1 MIAKPARCIGAGLL
15 ALLLLALS
23 LPAFAQTA
31 AQTAPQTTPGVRLG
45 IHLGVATCLGS
56 NCHGAVD
63 RPAGSRIKGN
73 EYVIWSRSDK
83 HHNAYK
89 VLTEE
94 PALRMAKALGMPDA
108 VHQQLCLDC
117 HADNVPVADRG
128 PQFHVEDGVG
138 CESCHGGA
146 SGWLGIHIAGATH
159 QQNVSAGMYPTEQ
172 PLARAERCLSCHLGK
187 GDRFVEHRIYGAGH
201 PRLRFELDTFTAI
214 QPAHFEVTPAYVERK
229 GRITDMEVWGTGQA
243 VSVALRMAALAN
255 PKLAPHGLFPEFSHY
270 DCQSCHHPYDPL
282 HGPRST
288 VGGVAPGSVK
298 FNDANMVMLQAATA
312 HTAPAASQALG
323 SEMLAFNRA
332 SSQDWSVFERGAK
345 PLETTASN
353 LAPTLA
359 KRDYSRQE
367 MRAIAASLIGLGL
380 EEGGGRFAHA
390 EQIAM
395 GLGAIRSAMVS
406 SGYLSDGQVQA
417 SGAALE
423 ELNGAFPN
431 EGSLR
436 ADAFVKGLRDLQR
449 ALGQ

>member
-1 MIAKPARCIGAGLL
+1 MIAKPARWGGAGLL

-23 LPAFAQTA
+23 LPALAQT
-31 AQTAPQTTPGVRLG
+31 TPPQTTPAPGARLG
-45 IHLGVATCLGS
+45 IHLGVASCFGS

-94 PALRMAKALGMPDA
+94 PALKMARALGMPDA
-108 VHQQLCLDC
+108 VHQQVCLDC

-128 PQFHVEDGVG
+128 PQFHIEDGVA
-138 CESCHGGA
+138 CEACHGGA
-146 SGWLGIHIAGATH
+146 SGWLGIHISGATH

-214 QPAHFEVTPAYVERK
+214 QPAHFEATPEYVQRK
-229 GRITDMEVWGTGQA
+229 GKITDMQVWGTGQA

-282 HGPRST
+282 HGPRS
-288 VGGVAPGSVK
+288 VVPGVAPGSVK
-298 FNDANMVMLQAATA
+298 FNDANMIMLQAATA
-312 HTAPAASQALG
+312 RTAPAASQTLG
-323 SEMLAFNRA
+323 GEMLTFDKA
-332 SSQDWSVFERGAK
+332 SSQDWSVFERDAK
-345 PLETTASN
+345 PLESTASN

-359 KRDYSRQE
+359 KRDYSREE
-367 MRAIAASLIGLGL
+367 MRGIAASLIDLGL
-380 EEGGGRFAHA
+380 QEGGGRFAHA
-390 EQIAM
+390 EQITM

-406 SGYLSDGQVQA
+406 AGYLSDGQAQG
-417 SGAALE
+417 SAAAME
-423 ELNGAFPN
+423 ELNGAFPS
-431 EGSLR
+431 EGTLR
-436 ADAFVKGLRDLQR
+436 ADAFVKGLHDLQR
-449 ALGQ
+449 ALGR